1 MNKDFFG
8 FLRLNP
14 MAEFEMK
21 DIPFVPFKLRD
32 LQSVLLM
39 SHT

>member
-14 MAEFEMK
+14 VAEFEMK
-21 DIPFVPFKLRD
+21 NISFVPFKL
-32 LQSVLLM
+32 
-39 SHT
+39 